1 MSGKTFS
8 DLKVDN
14 FEAIVKNL
22 DPPDNIALGKVLRD
36 VLSVGDWDTLFKDHC
51 NHSAS
56 FWSQS
61 NYCPS
66 RRDVELVHILGMR
79 PSSIMSK
86 IYQNILINT
95 YASIKE
101 IMAIIFKLNLNLSKL
116 PLSLPRPPTSR
127 GS

>member
-14 FEAIVKNL
+14 FEASVTKL

-51 NHSAS
+51 IHSAS
-56 FWSQS
+56 FWSRL

-66 RRDVELVHILGMR
+66 KRDVELVHILGMR
-79 PSSIMSK
+79 PSSMMIE
-86 IYQNILINT
+86 IY
-95 YASIKE
+95 
-101 IMAIIFKLNLNLSKL
+101 
-116 PLSLPRPPTSR
+116 
-127 GS
+127 

>member
-1 MSGKTFS
+1 MTLPDHNFIVSKMMSGKTFS

-56 FWSQS
+56 FWSRV

-66 RRDVELVHILGMR
+66 KRDVELVHILGMR
-79 PSSIMSK
+79 PSSMMIE
-86 IYQNILINT
+86 IY
-95 YASIKE
+95 
-101 IMAIIFKLNLNLSKL
+101 
-116 PLSLPRPPTSR
+116 
-127 GS
+127 

>member
-1 MSGKTFS
+1 MTLPDHNFIVSKMMSGKTFS

-36 VLSVGDWDTLFKDHC
+36 VLSVGVKDHC

-56 FWSQS
+56 FWSRV

-66 RRDVELVHILGMR
+66 KRDVEDG
-79 PSSIMSK
+79 
-86 IYQNILINT
+86 
-95 YASIKE
+95 ASYH
-101 IMAIIFKLNLNLSKL
+101 FFH
-116 PLSLPRPPTSR
+116 R
-127 GS
+127 